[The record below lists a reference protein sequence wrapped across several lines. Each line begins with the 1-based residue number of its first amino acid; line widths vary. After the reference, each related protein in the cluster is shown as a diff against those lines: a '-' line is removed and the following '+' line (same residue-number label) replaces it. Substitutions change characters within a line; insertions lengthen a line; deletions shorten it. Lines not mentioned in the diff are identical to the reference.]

1 MMGLVWPYVECH
13 HVLNLLVAK
22 IRPWLDMVEW
32 GQLKAKGECLHCMWL
47 RAGCCTACGCVLT
60 CVCWLLHCMWLR
72 AYLCVLAA
80 ALHVA
85 ACLLVCAGRRTAV
98 FTEEGQADYDFALG
112 GDMTADA
119 FARAVRGQRGG
130 APPPPHPHASGP
142 GDAPSSTVPP
152 VPEQPFPEGGSSL
165 AQGIRMSCRKTE
177 LTTSTG
183 APRGVG
189 CASFV
194 G

>member
-1 MMGLVWPYVECH
+1 M
-13 HVLNLLVAK
+13 
-22 IRPWLDMVEW
+22 
-32 GQLKAKGECLHCMWL
+32 
-47 RAGCCTACGCVLT
+47 
-60 CVCWLLHCMWLR
+60 
-72 AYLCVLAA
+72 
-80 ALHVA
+80 A
-85 ACLLVCAGRRTAV
+85 ACLLVCAGCRTAV

-130 APPPPHPHASGP
+130 APPPPHTHASGP